1 MRKTIC
7 AAAMLVM
14 SFTLTACNNQTVSED
29 IWKNAM
35 YTEDT
40 ELGSGSKTI
49 QVEVQAEDKSV
60 TFTVNTDKE
69 TVGEALEEYE
79 LISGEDGAY
88 GLYVKVVNG
97 ITADYDVNK
106 SYWSFSKNGEYMQ
119 TGVDKT
125 YLTDG
130 ENYELI
136 YTK

>member
-1 MRKTIC
+1 MKRIVC
-7 AAAMLVM
+7 VALMLVM
-14 SFTLTACNNQTVSED
+14 SFMFMACANQTVATD
-29 IWKNAM
+29 IWETAM

-40 ELGSGSKTI
+40 ELGNGSKTI
-49 QVEVQAEDKSV
+49 QVEVQAEDKAV
-60 TFTVNTDKE
+60 TFTVNTDKK
-69 TVGEALEEYE
+69 TVGEALAEHE
-79 LISGEDGAY
+79 LISGENGAY

-125 YLTDG
+125 DLTDG
-130 ENYELI
+130 GHYELI

>member
-1 MRKTIC
+1 MKRIAC
-7 AAAMLVM
+7 VVSMFVMCFMLV
-14 SFTLTACNNQTVSED
+14 ACGNQTAVTD
-29 IWKNAM
+29 IWETAM

-40 ELGSGSKTI
+40 ELGNGSKTI
-49 QVEVQAEDKSV
+49 QVEVVAEDKSV
-60 TFTVNTDKE
+60 TFTINTDSD
-69 TVGEALEEYE
+69 TVGEALFEND
-79 LISGEDGAY
+79 LVSGEEGAY

-125 YLTDG
+125 DLSHG
-130 ENYELI
+130 EHYELV